1 LRTRKAIHREK
12 VWQAMTSTAL
22 FGRLRGECG
31 SKRPRYRWQPL
42 TTQVPHRGDGTWA
55 LNRTPT
61 CTGPRSSPFR
71 VRIEAGQCGWRRAR
85 ISRRISRDANQ
96 FMFCGTAIPR
106 SKRYGGSKRGLDM
119 GDDWVGGWSRSTDFE
134 IVVPGPFWRKVFSK
148 NGLAARKG
156 RPLRGT
162 LEEKNQTHQGQDVG
176 RKK

>member
-22 FGRLRGECG
+22 FGRLRGEAR
-31 SKRPRYRWQPL
+31 SKRSRCRWQPL

-61 CTGPRSSPFR
+61 CTGPGSGPFR
-71 VRIEAGQCGWRRAR
+71 VRIEAGQCGWRQAR

-106 SKRYGGSKRGLDM
+106 SERHRESKRGSDM
-119 GDDWVGGWSRSTDFE
+119 EGDWGDGLGRPNSWSSFLGH
-134 IVVPGPFWRKVFSK
+134 PGAKFFSK
-148 NGLAARKG
+148 NGLA
-156 RPLRGT
+156 
-162 LEEKNQTHQGQDVG
+162 EKNQNQTHQLRNEAQLNCVSL
-176 RKK
+176 RP